1 MPMLTSPMFMNLWM
15 GPKKQARKERY
26 HEKLA
31 FQVKDII
38 MGEPVTKD
46 NKKKR
51 AVKALQRHDTA
62 MNIVNI
68 LKSMPDPTAT
78 QEEQVEEVEKKGSTN
93 DVNSVVNNDNGNVVT
108 KKSNHSWFSFMR
120 FNNTETKTTASS
132 ETSNSSE
139 NPGQDSRVISASA
152 EVSVTQSSNSTKL
165 VPKPHF
171 RPSETEISVHIFW
184 WGYEIYVPT
193 PCMGRLNQAQNVSQ
207 AFIGFIRSI
216 AGSVTALTPYWGFI
230 SAWVGLQF
238 SIIKMQ
244 DNGHGVVIAATWVL
258 PIALIPRPWD
268 VED

>member
-1 MPMLTSPMFMNLWM
+1 M

-51 AVKALQRHDTA
+51 AVKALQRHNTA
-62 MNIVNI
+62 RNIVNV

-78 QEEQVEEVEKKGSTN
+78 QEEQVEEVEEVEKKGSTN
-93 DVNSVVNNDNGNVVT
+93 DVNSVNNDNGNVVT

-120 FNNTETKTTASS
+120 FNNTETKTIVIS
-132 ETSNSSE
+132 ETSNSAE
-139 NPGQDSRVISASA
+139 NASASA
-152 EVSVTQSSNSTKL
+152 EVSVIRSSNSTKL
-165 VPKPHF
+165 IPKPHI
-171 RPSETEISVHIFW
+171 RPSETEVSVHIFW

-216 AGSVTALTPYWGFI
+216 AGSVAALTPYWGFI

-244 DNGHGVVIAATWVL
+244 DHGHGVVITATW
-258 PIALIPRPWD
+258 
-268 VED
+268 

>member
-1 MPMLTSPMFMNLWM
+1 MDLWM

-46 NKKKR
+46 SKKKR

-78 QEEQVEEVEKKGSTN
+78 QEEQVEEVETKGSTN
-93 DVNSVVNNDNGNVVT
+93 DVNSVNDDSGNIVT

-120 FNNTETKTTASS
+120 FNHAEKKETVSIKTSI
-132 ETSNSSE
+132 SSE
-139 NPGQDSRVISASA
+139 NPSA

-193 PCMGRLNQAQNVSQ
+193 PCMGRLNQAENVSQ
-207 AFIGFIRSI
+207 AFIGFIRTV
-216 AGSVTALTPYWGFI
+216 AGSVSALTPYWGFI

-244 DNGHGVVIAATWVL
+244 DHGHGVVIAATWVL
-258 PIALIPRPWD
+258 PIALIPRPWN
-268 VED
+268 ED